1 MARDR
6 LTVSGLI
13 DAYLSSSAF
22 TGKRSTTQ
30 YVDHKRIDGHLRP
43 LLGGL
48 RVDEVT
54 MQAVEKAF
62 RSICEGKHAGKGRVK
77 GGDGIARSSIRLFR
91 AILN

>member
-1 MARDR
+1 M
-6 LTVSGLI
+6 
-13 DAYLSSSAF
+13 
-22 TGKRSTTQ
+22 
-30 YVDHKRIDGHLRP
+30 
-43 LLGGL
+43 
-48 RVDEVT
+48 T